1 MKNRISNNQIS
12 TIMYTVNKRLMYW
25 VIAILSILMIP
36 LVAMQFTNE
45 VNWSLS
51 DFIIMG
57 IILFSIGLAYEFIA
71 RKSEKTVYRA
81 AFGFALAGIFLLL
94 WINGAVG
101 IIGSENNPENLLYGG
116 VLISGILGSFMSR
129 LKSKGMMLTLL
140 VMALIQFIVPIV
152 ALIIEP
158 ANTSWGKTGVIGVF
172 VLNTFFV
179 MLFIISS
186 LLFRRASEQ

>member
-57 IILFSIGLAYEFIA
+57 IILFSIGLSYELIA
-71 RKSEKTVYRA
+71 RKSEEIVYRS
-81 AFGFALAGIFLLL
+81 AFGVALAGVFLLL
-94 WINGAVG
+94 WVNGAVG
-101 IIGSENNPENLLYGG
+101 IIGSEDNPANLMYGM
-116 VLISGILGSFMSR
+116 VLIAGILGSFMSR
-129 LKSKGMMLTLL
+129 LKSKDMMVTLL
-140 VMALIQFIVPIV
+140 VIALIQFIVPIV
-152 ALIIEP
+152 ALIFEP
-158 ANTSWGKTGVIGVF
+158 ANASWGKTGVIGVF
-172 VLNTFFV
+172 VLNAFFV
-179 MLFIISS
+179 MLFIISA
-186 LLFRRASEQ
+186 LLFRRTSER